1 MKHIKKYKNHIEYLA
16 QIDEEYFPNVSYCNA
31 ENELHYNLQGEH
43 YGDVTKILC
52 QYDVVDSSTG
62 TKIYNTIGP
71 IIDFIQVN
79 GVRQSEFSNS
89 YVFPT
94 EGINLVKFFLKEGVT
109 AIPEEAFKTC
119 KTLVSVDME
128 NSHHIVKIGH
138 RAFQQLSNLKYV
150 HIPQGITML
159 DINTFQS
166 DIALQTID
174 LPEGLTSI
182 GDGCFQYCSSLQEIV
197 FPSTTTSIG
206 GYSLRY
212 CSQLKSITCLATN
225 PPALGN
231 DTVFDDNHQ
240 DRLIY
245 VPAESVEA
253 YKTAWSKWA
262 NSITSI

>member
-1 MKHIKKYKNHIEYLA
+1 
-16 QIDEEYFPNVSYCNA
+16 
-31 ENELHYNLQGEH
+31 
-43 YGDVTKILC
+43 
-52 QYDVVDSSTG
+52 
-62 TKIYNTIGP
+62 
-71 IIDFIQVN
+71 
-79 GVRQSEFSNS
+79 
-89 YVFPT
+89 
-94 EGINLVKFFLKEGVT
+94 
-109 AIPEEAFKTC
+109 
-119 KTLVSVDME
+119 ME

-150 HIPQGITML
+150 HIPQRITML
-159 DINTFQS
+159 DTNTFQS
-166 DIALQTID
+166 DSALQTID

-225 PPALGN
+225 PPTLGN

-253 YKTAWSKWA
+253 YKTDWSKWA